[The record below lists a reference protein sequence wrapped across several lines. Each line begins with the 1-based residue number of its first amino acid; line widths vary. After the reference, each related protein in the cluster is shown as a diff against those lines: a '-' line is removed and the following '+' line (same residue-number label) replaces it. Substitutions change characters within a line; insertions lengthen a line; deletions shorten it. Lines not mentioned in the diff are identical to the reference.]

1 MIDPFLVVS
10 YGTNKEFTDLVSHED
25 LYVVSNTYNVLLQQR
40 QDKEDNASE
49 YYRQSAFSIT
59 I

>member
-10 YGTNKEFTDLVSHED
+10 YGTNKEFTGLVSHED